1 MPWLIVLLGLLIA
14 HDSAAVRVRFV
25 DVGQGDAT
33 LIVSPEGKRVLVD
46 GGRSAT
52 DVAKMLRAAGV
63 DTLDLV
69 VASHADADHIGG
81 LAAVF
86 HVTHV
91 RAYLDNGRPH
101 TTATYRRLM
110 ETVERSNAQYLQAT
124 ARTITLGSM
133 TLRVLP
139 PPSDV
144 QDQNNASVGL
154 VLEYGDFRALLVG
167 DAEEDELRY
176 FVQLGVPRVS
186 VLKAAHHGA
195 RNGVSPGWVQA
206 TRPRIVVIS
215 VGAHNPYG
223 HPSPLALRYYGRY
236 AEATYR
242 TDQQGDIV
250 ITGRRD
256 GSFSVTYHAA
266 DGTRAR
272 RVFAPPEVP

>member
-1 MPWLIVLLGLLIA
+1 MPWLILLLSLLIA
-14 HDSAAVRVRFV
+14 HDSAAVRVRFL
-25 DVGQGDAT
+25 DVGQGDAA

-52 DVAKMLRAAGV
+52 EVAQRLRAAGI

-81 LAAVF
+81 LAAIF

-101 TTATYRRLM
+101 TTTTYRRLM
-110 ETVERSNAQYLQAT
+110 QTVERSNTQYLQAT

-139 PPSDV
+139 PPPDV

-154 VLEYGDFRALLVG
+154 VLEYGHFRALLVG
-167 DAEEDELRY
+167 DAEQDELRY

-186 VLKAAHHGA
+186 VLKASHHGA
-195 RNGVSPGWVQA
+195 RNGVSPRWVQA
-206 TRPRIVVIS
+206 TRPRVVVLS

-223 HPSPLALRYYGRY
+223 HPSPVALRYYSRF
-236 AEATYR
+236 AEAIYR
-242 TDQQGDIV
+242 TDQQGDILV
-250 ITGRRD
+250 AGQRD
-256 GSFSVTYHAA
+256 GSFSVTYRAP
-266 DGTRAR
+266 DGARATRLFPASE
-272 RVFAPPEVP
+272 AP

>member
-1 MPWLIVLLGLLIA
+1 MPWLILLLSLLVA
-14 HDSAAVRVRFV
+14 HDSAAVRVRFL

-52 DVAKMLRAAGV
+52 DVAHVLRAAGI

-86 HVTHV
+86 HATHV

-101 TTATYRRLM
+101 TTATYRRFM
-110 ETVERSNAQYLQAT
+110 QIVERSNTQYLQAT

-133 TLRVLP
+133 ILRVLP
-139 PPSDV
+139 PPSDAE
-144 QDQNNASVGL
+144 DQNNASVGL
-154 VLEYGDFRALLVG
+154 LLEYGNFRALLVG
-167 DAEEDELRY
+167 DAEQDELRH
-176 FVQLGVPRVS
+176 FVRLGVPRVS

-195 RNGVSPGWVQA
+195 RNGVSPAWVQA
-206 TRPRIVVIS
+206 TQPRVVVIS

-223 HPSPLALRYYGRY
+223 HPSPVALRYYGRY
-236 AEATYR
+236 ADAIYR
-242 TDQQGDIV
+242 TDLQGGLLV
-250 ITGRRD
+250 TAWRD
-256 GSFSVTYHAA
+256 GSFSVTYRASN
-266 DGTRAR
+266 GTRASR
-272 RVFAPPEVP
+272 RFPPPETP

>member
-81 LAAVF
+81 LASVF
-86 HVTHV
+86 HVTCV

-110 ETVERSNAQYLQAT
+110 ETVEGSNAQYLQAT

-154 VLEYGDFRALLVG
+154 VLAYGDFRALLVG
-167 DAEEDELRY
+167 DAEQDELRY

-236 AEATYR
+236 AEVIYR
-242 TDQQGDIV
+242 TDQQGDILV
-250 ITGRRD
+250 TGRRD
-256 GSFSVTYHAA
+256 GSFSVTYHAP
-266 DGTRAR
+266 DGTRAS
-272 RVFAPPEVP
+272 RVFAPPEAP